1 MAGETNL
8 ITISSADLADL
19 RGRLEKL
26 GNEAPKIVTD
36 LFDEYG
42 RLVVA
47 AIKDEAPVRTGA
59 LRDSADYNIT
69 GANTKDVE
77 LHITLGNSQRP
88 EVVVKTLLFG
98 SLPHEIKPKRPGGV
112 LRFEIGGKT
121 VFAKRVNHPGTKRD
135 PFFNRALRKTDSARR
150 SIIGKIGALIVEK
163 IER

>member
-19 RGRLEKL
+19 RGRLANL
-26 GNEAPKIVTD
+26 GSEAPKIVTD

-47 AIKDEAPVRTGA
+47 AIKDEAPVREGK
-59 LRDSADYNIT
+59 LRDSAGYNIT
-69 GANTKDVE
+69 GANTQNVE
-77 LHITLGNSQRP
+77 LHITLGNASRP
-88 EVVVKTLLFG
+88 EVVVKTVLFG
-98 SLPHEIKPKRPGGV
+98 SLPHVIKPKRPGGV

-121 VFAKRVNHPGTKRD
+121 VWARSVNHPGTKRD
-135 PFFNRALRKTDSARR
+135 PFFNRALQKTDSARR